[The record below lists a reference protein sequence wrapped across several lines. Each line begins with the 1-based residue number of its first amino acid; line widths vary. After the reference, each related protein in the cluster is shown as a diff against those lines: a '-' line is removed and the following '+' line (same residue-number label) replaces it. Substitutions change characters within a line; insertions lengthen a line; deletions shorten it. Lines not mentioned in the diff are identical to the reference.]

1 MDGVT
6 SLLDVHRCLCN
17 QDFKPKAQHKAIAQ
31 GNGAADPNSM
41 DIDDKDGIGADKN
54 ALGGRAS
61 GTGMPN
67 AGLSNNPNNGNGPGG
82 NGDKS
87 NANSNLNM
95 NSGGNVGANATNA
108 MGNQS
113 GANTHANNINPTGAG
128 GMTNTGAVNNNNG
141 NNNNSNLNALGRGSA
156 TGTATATGTGAGGP
170 MAGTN
175 GAVGQ
180 QERKSSIEVADSDI
194 LSLRGH
200 CSEVFV
206 CAWNPRTSVLAT
218 GSGDS
223 TARIWPIPTVFPAP
237 SSAAA
242 ATAAQ
247 PIVLPH
253 GSDNKGVASLTRKA
267 NDVTT
272 LDWNPAGTLLA
283 SGSYDGCARIWT
295 ESGDLKYTMS
305 LHKGPLF
312 SLKWNKKG
320 NHILTGSVDQ
330 KTAVWN
336 AETGKLVK
344 EFRFHDAPTLDVDWR
359 DDDTFASC
367 STDKM
372 IYMCSLDSAYPVRAY
387 EGHEDEINCLK
398 FDPSGSLLA
407 SCSDDY
413 TARIWSTRTSSQV
426 HCLREHTR
434 EVYTMQW
441 CPNVSRRLILATA
454 SFDALVKMWDV
465 NTGRCIKTLTGHTD
479 PVYSLAYSP
488 NGQFLASGSFDRC
501 LNIWSSRDGSLV
513 KQFRGAGGIFEVAW
527 NPAGDKVSACFS
539 SNAVCVIDLRKMVS
553 STVKLG

>member
-1 MDGVT
+1 MRFPLRRLPFSGYIHSAFTFGYESQVVKSKIDGSQIPPGALLSFVQRGVNFIEIEESLGEDGKDGMQATSAMDGIT

-17 QDFKPKAQHKAIAQ
+17 QDFKPKGQHKSLSQ
-31 GNGAADPNSM
+31 GNGSADPNAM
-41 DIDDKDGIGADKN
+41 EVDAKDGSASDKN
-54 ALGGRAS
+54 GGA
-61 GTGMPN
+61 
-67 AGLSNNPNNGNGPGG
+67 GG
-82 NGDKS
+82 NGAVRNG
-87 NANSNLNM
+87 NAGSGNM
-95 NSGGNVGANATNA
+95 GGL
-108 MGNQS
+108 GNTDGS
-113 GANTHANNINPTGAG
+113 GAG
-128 GMTNTGAVNNNNG
+128 GNG
-141 NNNNSNLNALGRGSA
+141 SGD
-156 TGTATATGTGAGGP
+156 
-170 MAGTN
+170 
-175 GAVGQ
+175 
-180 QERKSSIEVADSDI
+180 RKPSIDVADADI

-223 TARIWPIPTVFPAP
+223 TARIWPIPATFPAP

-242 ATAAQ
+242 AAAAQ

-253 GSDNKGVASLTRKA
+253 GQEKNGNAAPLTRKA

-272 LDWNPAGTLLA
+272 LDWNPSGTLLA

-295 ESGDLKYTMS
+295 ESGELRQVMS

-320 NHILTGSVDQ
+320 SYILTGSVDQ
-330 KTAVWN
+330 KTAIWN
-336 AETGKLVK
+336 PETGKLVK
-344 EFRFHDAPTLDVDWR
+344 EFTFHDAPTLDVDWK
-359 DDDTFASC
+359 DDETFASC

-372 IYMCSLDSAYPVRAY
+372 IYMCSLDSSYPIRTY

-398 FDPSGSLLA
+398 FDPSGGLLA

-413 TARIWSTRTSSQV
+413 TARIWSTKSASMV
-426 HCLREHTR
+426 HCLKEHTR

-441 CPNVSRRLILATA
+441 CPNVNRRLVLATA
-454 SFDALVKMWDV
+454 SFDALVKVWDV
-465 NTGRCIKTLTGHTD
+465 NTGRCLKTLSGHTD

-501 LNIWSSRDGSLV
+501 LNIWSSKDGSLV

-539 SNAVCVIDLRKMVS
+539 SNAVCVIDLRKLVS
-553 STVKLG
+553 TTVKL

>member
-1 MDGVT
+1 MQRGVNFVEIEEALAEEGKDGTQATSAMDGVT

-17 QDFKPKAQHKAIAQ
+17 QDFKPKAQLKAIGH
-31 GNGAADPNSM
+31 GNGSADPNAM
-41 DIDDKDGIGADKN
+41 DIDDKDGNASEKN
-54 ALGGRAS
+54 G
-61 GTGMPN
+61 GTGGNVATRNGNVGLAGN
-67 AGLSNNPNNGNGPGG
+67 AGGVGNSDGG
-82 NGDKS
+82 NG
-87 NANSNLNM
+87 
-95 NSGGNVGANATNA
+95 G
-108 MGNQS
+108 
-113 GANTHANNINPTGAG
+113 
-128 GMTNTGAVNNNNG
+128 
-141 NNNNSNLNALGRGSA
+141 
-156 TGTATATGTGAGGP
+156 GTGGP
-170 MAGTN
+170 GD
-175 GAVGQ
+175 
-180 QERKSSIEVADSDI
+180 RKLSIDVADADL

-200 CSEVFV
+200 CLEVFV

-223 TARIWPIPTVFPAP
+223 TARIWPIPDTFPAP

-242 ATAAQ
+242 AAAAQ
-247 PIVLPH
+247 PIVLSH
-253 GSDNKGVASLTRKA
+253 GPDKNGNAAPLTRKA

-272 LDWNPAGTLLA
+272 LDWNPSGTLLA

-295 ESGDLKYTMS
+295 EAGELKHTMS

-320 NHILTGSVDQ
+320 NYLLTGSVDR
-330 KTAVWN
+330 KTAIWN

-344 EFRFHDAPTLDVDWR
+344 QFTFHDAPTLDVDWK

-372 IYMCSLDSAYPVRAY
+372 IYMCSIDSSYPVRTY

-398 FDPSGSLLA
+398 FDPSGGLLA

-413 TARIWSTRTSSQV
+413 TARIWSTKSASMV
-426 HCLREHTR
+426 HCLKEHIR
-434 EVYTMQW
+434 EVYTLQW
-441 CPNVSRRLILATA
+441 CPNVNRRLVLATA
-454 SFDALVKMWDV
+454 SFDALVKIWDV
-465 NTGRCIKTLTGHTD
+465 NTGRCLKTLSGHTD

-501 LNIWSSRDGSLV
+501 LNIWSSKDGSLV

-553 STVKLG
+553 TTSKL